1 MKKKKL
7 LIALSCLTLLSFVG
21 CGETS
26 SSNSELD
33 TKVKSIEIVKNSIQK
48 TYSVGDKVSYS
59 SLAINTLNAKKEVIQ
74 TLKASENKSITYTSI
89 DTSKVATGI
98 FEVTYTENDET
109 FKTTME
115 YAVNDIQYTLVNW
128 MPSDTYTSCVS
139 YKANSKISTSEENP
153 EQGFIETPKYYI
165 GNDNA
170 VSLLPKMTSVNPNNP
185 LDTKTIYEIPSNVT
199 FTLTNSDNETLDLN
213 AYLDNISELKSKGLV
228 KFKDSVEGEYTLK
241 LTSPDQDQAITYTL
255 NVVDAYNVLE
265 AKDVFALDN
274 CKWSFYSTQDKMR
287 TYKTENNIPDAKGL
301 VFQNDIT
308 FNKSDLP
315 SHFFW
320 GDEATAESVK
330 GSYKDWQGLINYYFE
345 EPETVNVFGNAHK
358 FMLNDSSTDEDA
370 FPLITTD
377 SQQGEIQQTGKPISS
392 HASIFYTTVP
402 NTGVETEDCVL
413 NIQDLEFS
421 GNMGVS
427 SDDEITTGGP
437 MFIKSQTS
445 SSFKNVIVSK
455 TYIAYMLDN
464 WSIDGVYHD
473 NHASIENCR
482 FRDLANGALYI
493 YKNGK
498 VTIKNSDLLTTGGPL
513 IFINPVTQFI
523 PTYTSAEQ
531 FQNDLSK
538 LVSTDV
544 VIDDK
549 SFLSNYTAGTGGW
562 FAAYEGAEAYSASI
576 KALSPIM
583 QGQFQMDFLNANN
596 KFNFI
601 SFVLPI
607 SSSEGLGLS
616 NDAGGINVNVTIG
629 GKKVYSTLDGLL
641 ENYTKAFAYA
651 SATQGSQEQT
661 DALMSYV
668 DSLSSTDFGNNLTF
682 AGVSSANTFKVI
694 DAEGKNYYG
703 LVNTDGNNNY
713 WIENTKYTILNT
725 LGFSESILSSMGI
738 NKLAGD
744 SFKTSGYLSANL
756 NSVTLAGGPTNITE
770 FKGVC
775 NYGLILGDYHSI
787 ATSN

>member
-1 MKKKKL
+1 MKSKKI
-7 LIALSCLTLLSFVG
+7 LITLSCLTLLSFVG
-21 CGETS
+21 CGGNNTS
-26 SSNSELD
+26 SSEKDN
-33 TKVKSIEIVKNSIQK
+33 KVNSIEIVKNSIQK
-48 TYSVGDKVSYS
+48 TYSVGDIVSYS

-74 TLKASENKSITYTSI
+74 TLKASENKSITYTTI
-89 DTSKVATGI
+89 DTSKIATGT
-98 FEVTYTENDET
+98 FEVTYTENEQT
-109 FKTTME
+109 FTTSME
-115 YAVNDIQYTLVNW
+115 YSVNDVQYTLVNW
-128 MPSDTYTSCVS
+128 MPNDTYTSCVS

-170 VSLLPKMTSVNPNNP
+170 VDLLPKMTSVNPNNP

-199 FTLTNSDNETLDLN
+199 FTLTNAQNETLDLSS
-213 AYLDNISELKSKGLV
+213 YLDNVSDLKKKGLV
-228 KFKDSVEGEYTLK
+228 KFKDSITGEYTLK
-241 LTSPDQDQAITYTL
+241 LSSPDQDQDITYTL
-255 NVVDAYNVLE
+255 NVVDAYNVTKP
-265 AKDVFALDN
+265 KDVFALDN
-274 CKWSFYSTQDKMR
+274 CKWSFYSTQDKLR
-287 TYKTENNIPDAKGL
+287 EYKTENNIPDAKGL

-308 FNKSDLP
+308 FNKCDLP
-315 SHFFW
+315 SFFFW
-320 GDEATAESVK
+320 GDDATADSVK
-330 GSYKDWQGLINYYFE
+330 GTYKDWQGLINYYFE
-345 EPETVNVFGNAHK
+345 ETGTVNVFGNAHK
-358 FMLNDSSTDEDA
+358 FMLNDSTTDEDA
-370 FPLITTD
+370 FPLIVTD
-377 SQQGEIQQTGKPISS
+377 SQQGEVQQTGKPISS
-392 HASIFYTTVP
+392 HASIFYSTTP
-402 NTGVETEDCVL
+402 NSGVDAENCVL

-464 WSIDGVYHD
+464 WTIDGIYHD
-473 NHASIENCR
+473 NHATIENCR

-531 FQNDLSK
+531 FQKKLNE

-544 VIDDK
+544 EIDDK

-562 FAAYEGAEAYSASI
+562 FAAYSGAEAYSASI

-583 QGQFQMDFLNANN
+583 QGQFQMDFLNSNN

-607 SSSEGLGLS
+607 STYEGLGLS

-629 GKKVYSTLDGLL
+629 GKKVYSTLDGILD
-641 ENYTKAFAYA
+641 NYSKAFAYA
-651 SATQGSQEQT
+651 SATAGSQEQQA
-661 DALMSYV
+661 ALLSYV
-668 DSLSSTDFGNNLTF
+668 DTLSSTDFGNNLTF

-694 DAEGKNYYG
+694 DSEGKNYYG
-703 LVNTDGNNNY
+703 LVNTDGNGNY
-713 WIENTKYTILNT
+713 WIENTKYTILNS
-725 LGFSESILSSMGI
+725 LGLDQNTISAMGV

-744 SFKTSGYLSANL
+744 AFKKSGYLSANL
-756 NSVTLAGGPTNITE
+756 NSVTLAGGPTDITN